1 MTNLHKTWLFQN
13 PDELPVSLGIY
24 KPTWER
30 YGDDLEKTV
39 LEYPRIMPWY
49 KKGMYKE
56 MKNDWWAYQAGKH
69 FDHWGCEWNNIIAGH
84 DSICIGHPVKT
95 LEDAVNI
102 KIPENDVG
110 LEHGLIFLRYTYLRG
125 YEEAMIDLFEQNEIY
140 QVLME
145 KVYLYAK
152 RQTENAIKHTAA
164 NEDLFVG
171 FADDLGMQ
179 TSLPTGPVVWRKT
192 IGVWYEKLFAQCKE
206 HNKMISMHTDGC
218 IYEIIP
224 DLRRYGLDS
233 VNAQFR
239 ANGLE
244 RLKEATRGERYNR
257 IALHLDLDRQ
267 LFPVAAPDEIERH
280 IWDCVNALALP
291 EGGLS
296 LYAEIAEEIPLEN
309 IRRIFEVFKK
319 VFDYYK

>member
-1 MTNLHKTWLFQN
+1 MTELYKTWLFQN
-13 PDELPVSLGIY
+13 PDELPVSVSLY

-30 YGDDLEKTV
+30 YGDDLEKVV
-39 LEYPRIMPWY
+39 LGHPKIMPWY

-56 MKNDWWAYQAGKH
+56 MKNDWWAYQPGKH
-69 FDHWGCEWNNIIAGH
+69 FDHWGCEWNNIIEGH

-102 KIPENDVG
+102 NIPENDIG

-125 YEEAMIDLFEQNEIY
+125 YENAMIDLFEENEIY

-152 RQTENAIKHTAA
+152 RQTENAVAGD
-164 NEDLFVG
+164 NLFVG

-192 IGVWYEKLFAQCKE
+192 IGVWYEKLFAQCKAR
-206 HNKMISMHTDGC
+206 NKMISMHTDGC

-224 DLRRYGLDS
+224 DLRRYGLDV

-244 RLKEATRGERYNR
+244 RLKEVTRGERYNR

-267 LFPVAAPDEIERH
+267 LFPVATPDEIERH

-296 LYAEIAEEIPLEN
+296 LYAEIAEEIPLAN
-309 IRRIFEVFKK
+309 IQRVMEVFDD
-319 VFDYYK
+319 VVEFYK